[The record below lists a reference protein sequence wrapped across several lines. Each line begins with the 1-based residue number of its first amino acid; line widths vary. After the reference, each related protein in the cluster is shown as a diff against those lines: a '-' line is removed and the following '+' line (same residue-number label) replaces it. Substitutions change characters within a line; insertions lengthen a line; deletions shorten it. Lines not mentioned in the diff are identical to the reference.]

1 MKLQLTSYHRTF
13 EAPGGPVVWAIRV
26 DNAGAVGKQPIPPFI
41 LQLSDNDADL
51 NTLNKELGGPGVWDE
66 DTLIEA
72 TRRAL
77 ALPADVAMTAK
88 APAV

>member
-13 EAPGGPVVWAIRV
+13 EAPGGPVVWGVRV
-26 DNAGAVGKQPIPPFI
+26 DDAGTVGKQPIPAFV

-51 NTLNKELGGPGVWDE
+51 NRLNADLGGPGVWDE

-77 ALPADVAMTAK
+77 DVPGEVTITAK